1 MDDPDRLVHLRWT
14 NTTSNEKGKS
24 WPDVVVSETPRLVF
38 GGSAAYGEART
49 QQGSR
54 SKLLCLD
61 TLRLAISTKKI
72 KTVTFPSRTDNFAEE
87 LIGVANGLL
96 DLVDL
101 CKTIKKQV
109 CRGKKRKPI
118 DCGIVNSGRLIV
130 TLDLMRILIT
140 RSNAISLICY
150 VL

>member
-1 MDDPDRLVHLRWT
+1 MIKSELWSTYFNPLLSCLISDPDRLVHLRWT

-96 DLVDL
+96 DLVVSNNFFFFFL
-101 CKTIKKQV
+101 NI
-109 CRGKKRKPI
+109 I
-118 DCGIVNSGRLIV
+118 D
-130 TLDLMRILIT
+130 IT
-140 RSNAISLICY
+140 SLGF
-150 VL
+150 V